1 MFVCVC
7 AHAVS
12 LSLACIHHGARAREH
27 TLLTVVLYASDEVA
41 QAPLQDIF
49 KSEHPKICIISYH
62 TATFWDSFLAK
73 QLELLTQYCRKRG
86 ETQTTIT
93 IHHATPCD

>member
-41 QAPLQDIF
+41 QAPLHDIF
-49 KSEHPKICIISYH
+49 KNQRPRICILYLTIQR
-62 TATFWDSFLAK
+62 TFWDGFLAK
-73 QLELLTQYCRKRG
+73 QPELLTQYCRKPG
-86 ETQTTIT
+86 ETQIT
-93 IHHATPCD
+93 IHRAILCD